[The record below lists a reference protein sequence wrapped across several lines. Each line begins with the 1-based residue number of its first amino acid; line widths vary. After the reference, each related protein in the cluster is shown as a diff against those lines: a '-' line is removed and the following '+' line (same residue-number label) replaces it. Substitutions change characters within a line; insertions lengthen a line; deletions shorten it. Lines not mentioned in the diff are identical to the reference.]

1 MRQLFTVHAGEFVVG
16 DHIEKHF
23 RRVNLWVP
31 SRDTGTDLLVTDSK
45 NEKTVSL
52 QIKFSR
58 DFLATH
64 MGAVFQ
70 KPLRAC
76 GWWSLNRG
84 KIAKSTADYWV
95 FVLVG
100 FERRSTDFVVIKPS
114 ELLVRLDAIHGRGK
128 IIQSYLW
135 VTEGTRCWETRGLKR
150 QDQLAIAQG
159 QYSNSKRDLSEFLNN
174 WSSIQALN
182 GQ

>member
-70 KPLRAC
+70 KPLEPPVPKT
-76 GWWSLNRG
+76 SPKRG
-84 KIAKSTADYWV
+84 T
-95 FVLVG
+95 
-100 FERRSTDFVVIKPS
+100 
-114 ELLVRLDAIHGRGK
+114 
-128 IIQSYLW
+128 
-135 VTEGTRCWETRGLKR
+135 
-150 QDQLAIAQG
+150 
-159 QYSNSKRDLSEFLNN
+159 
-174 WSSIQALN
+174 
-182 GQ
+182 